1 MDFER
6 SMKRLEE
13 FEPLTVFGRV
23 RRVNGPLI
31 ESVGPPC
38 GLGEICRIQ
47 APGSARSILSEVV
60 GFGDKTVYL
69 MPLTGVGDIGPD
81 WKVERECTAMN
92 IPVGD
97 WQIGRILGGLG
108 RPIDGKGMPD
118 TFAVRSVDSAPPAAL
133 RRRRIEGALPT
144 GIRAVDGLLTLA
156 RGQRIGIFSG
166 SGVGKST
173 LMGMVAR
180 GAQADV
186 NVIGL
191 IGERGREVR
200 EFIEADLQESG
211 LEKSVIVV
219 ATSDLPAVQRV
230 KAAHT
235 ATAIAEHFRDEGKD
249 VLLMM
254 DSITRYAV
262 ALREIGLAMGEPPTV
277 RGYPPSMFAA
287 LPRLLERSGPGERGT
302 ITGVYTVL
310 VEGDDLDEP
319 VADSVRGILDG
330 HWVLSR
336 ALAHKNQYPALDLL
350 GSVSRVMPG
359 VVPPEHLAAANKL
372 RGALAAFRES
382 EDLIR
387 IGAYAKGSSTVV
399 DKAIAAMPDILEFL
413 KQDQGH
419 LSGFTETVKGMK
431 SLAAGL

>member
-1 MDFER
+1 MQLDATL
-6 SMKRLEE
+6 KRLEQI
-13 FEPLTVFGRV
+13 EPLTVFGRV

-31 ESVGPPC
+31 ESDGPPC
-38 GLGEICRIQ
+38 GIGEICRVLQ
-47 APGSARSILSEVV
+47 PGGSRAILSQVV
-60 GFGDKTVYL
+60 GFDGKNVFL
-69 MPLTGVGDIGPD
+69 MPLSAVGDIGPG
-81 WKVERECTAMN
+81 WEVERSGGNLT

-97 WQIGRILGGLG
+97 WQIGRIFDGLG
-108 RPIDGKGMPD
+108 EPIDGKGLPD
-118 TFAVRSVDSAPPAAL
+118 DFSVRSVEGAPPAAL
-133 RRRRIEGALPT
+133 SRRRIQAVLPT
-144 GIRAVDGLLTLA
+144 GIRAVDSLLTLA
-156 RGQRIGIFSG
+156 LGQRIGIFSG

-186 NVIGL
+186 NVIAL

-200 EFIEADLQESG
+200 EFIEMDLQESG
-211 LEKSVIVV
+211 LKKSVVVV
-219 ATSDLPAVQRV
+219 ATSDLSAVQRI

-235 ATAIAEHFRDEGKD
+235 ATAIAEYFRDTGKD

-254 DSITRYAV
+254 DSVTRYAA
-262 ALREIGLAMGEPPTV
+262 ALREVGLAMGEPPTV

-287 LPRLLERSGPGERGT
+287 LPRLLERSGPGVCGT

-350 GSVSRVMPG
+350 GSVSRVMSS
-359 VVPPEHLAAANKL
+359 VVSREHLHAAGKVRA
-372 RGALAAFRES
+372 ALAAFTEA

-387 IGAYAKGSSTVV
+387 IGAYVQGSNAGI
-399 DKAIAAMPDILEFL
+399 DKAIAAMPEILNFLNQDRRTLGEFGGIVEQL
-413 KQDQGH
+413 K
-419 LSGFTETVKGMK
+419 T
-431 SLAAGL
+431 LAGRL